1 MKGVRFAILVVTAAV
16 VFGVFGKGNGLHD
29 LTFPAPEQWRT
40 TIDPLRYGSPGEVV
54 LKAGF
59 AGRPMVIDYDGDG
72 DLDILIASRGY
83 PRQWGTWFFENPTA
97 KGKTDLDPLFKKPVC
112 IRNKNG
118 TQVSYLDDGR
128 IVYTR
133 GRSYTYDF
141 CGKNQYRDFVGLP
154 SNVHTNNP
162 RDNVW
167 RMADLNGDGKP
178 DIVVGVGDWSTYG
191 WDNRWNASGDWTA
204 GALHGVFYFI
214 PNETG
219 ADNKERWG
227 VPRLLTLANGD
238 PIDVYGGPA
247 PLFADFDFD
256 GDLDLVTSDFLDGF
270 YFFENIGSRTE
281 PRFARAL
288 PLMDSVFRPI
298 KADLCMTFSTVVDWD
313 GDGNMDIVFC
323 EEDSRCAWIR
333 NTGRMNAGTIIC
345 EQPKYFRAERD
356 LLHFGI
362 LSTPFAVDIDDDG
375 DEDIVTGNSAG
386 YLAVFENMSGRG
398 VAEPEWDG
406 PKYVCR
412 EGVPI
417 RFIAGY
423 NGSVQGPAEAKWGYT
438 CLSVADWDG
447 DGLKDIMVNTTRGE
461 IVWCRNVGT
470 RKRPSFDWPQPIVV
484 EWNGPQ
490 PEMKYGWR
498 KPFGS
503 KNLLT
508 QWRTTPYM
516 IDWDGDGLV
525 DLVMSDVDGV
535 LSLFRRTR
543 KDGKLVLLPPER
555 VFLTDEGKPMVF
567 TGWEGHGGIGGNT
580 GRRKFCFLDWDGDG
594 RLDIVMNSQSV
605 RFYRQ
610 VRNSSGKWYFKEEGD
625 LIYKMEKGARV
636 PEKMAGHSSCP
647 TACDF
652 DGNGIPDLLIG
663 TEDGCFYLAANPRA
677 KKK

>member
-1 MKGVRFAILVVTAAV
+1 MGRGELAFAGLTMALALGA
-16 VFGVFGKGNGLHD
+16 FCGGLHD
-29 LTFPAPEQWRT
+29 ERILAPEKWRT
-40 TIDPLRYGSPGEVV
+40 TIEPLRYGLPGEVV

-59 AGRPMVIDYDGDG
+59 GGHPMVIDYDGDG
-72 DLDILIASRGY
+72 DLDIIIGAAGH
-83 PRQWGTWFFENPTA
+83 PRQRGNWFFENPTE
-97 KGKTDLDPLFKKPVC
+97 KGKRCLDPLFRKPVD
-112 IRNKNG
+112 IRKG
-118 TQVSYLDDGR
+118 VAQVSRLDDGR
-128 IVYTR
+128 VVYTR
-133 GRSYTYDF
+133 GRSYAYDF
-141 CGKNQYRDFVGLP
+141 CGKSRFRDFAGLP

-178 DIVVGVGDWSTYG
+178 DIVVGVGDWKTYG
-191 WDNRWNASGDWTA
+191 WENRWNAAGNWTA
-204 GALHGVFYFI
+204 DGLHGIFYFI

-219 ADNKERWG
+219 ADGREKWG
-227 VPRLLTLANGD
+227 KPRILTLASGE

-247 PLFADFDFD
+247 PLFADYDGD
-256 GDLDLVTSDFLDGF
+256 GDLDLVTTDFLDGF

-288 PLMDSVFRPI
+288 PLMDARYRPI
-298 KADLCMTFSTVVDWD
+298 KADLCMTFATIADWD

-333 NTGRMNAGTIIC
+333 NTGRMGAGTLIC
-345 EQPKYFRAERD
+345 EQPRYFRVERD

-362 LSTPFAVDIDDDG
+362 LNTPFVTDIDGDG

-386 YLAVFENMSGRG
+386 YLAVFENVSGPG
-398 VAEPEWDG
+398 IAVPKWEG
-406 PKYVCR
+406 PKYVER
-412 EGVPI
+412 EGTPI

-423 NGSVQGPAEAKWGYT
+423 NGSIQGPAEVKWGYT

-461 IVWCRNVGT
+461 IVWCRNIGT
-470 RKRPSFDWPQPIVV
+470 RKNPSFDWPQPVAV

-535 LSLFRRTR
+535 LSLFRRAR
-543 KDGKLVLLPPER
+543 RNGKLVLLPPER
-555 VFLTDEGKPMVF
+555 VFLTEEGEPMVF
-567 TGWEGHGGIGGNT
+567 TGWEGKGGRGGNT

-594 RLDIVMNSQSV
+594 RLDIVMNSRSV
-605 RFYRQ
+605 RLYRQ
-610 VRNSSGKWYFKEEGD
+610 VKKLSGKWYFKEEGD
-625 LIYKMEKGARV
+625 LV
-636 PEKMAGHSSCP
+636 DEKMAGHSSCP
-647 TACDF
+647 ATCDF
-652 DGNGIPDLLIG
+652 DGNGIPDLVIG
-663 TEDGCFYLAANPRA
+663 AEDGCFYHAVNPRA
-677 KKK
+677 TKGR